1 LRFFPNFTAVER
13 EQCLECTQVS
23 LSSSLGF
30 AGCVPALGGGL
41 AWMCTQGPCKAELE
55 IFTYLI
61 SSLLRRSL
69 CIFLPGLHRIGTG
82 LDGSFPAFISTPTCT
97 FTALGWTSDGVGV
110 LFYLGAKGAERDLSL
125 FSLWHEGIRFPLPS
139 SLPPL
144 LSIEGS
150 WDRPLPPFPRISP
163 LRRGS
168 FLPPPILFV
177 HPRRRLRALVFH
189 QKTCARVAFVLDTE
203 APRHRKDNTDRPK
216 STNPGDRVVDERLP
230 KEWNRSVRRK
240 KSDESRGKRAT

>member
-1 LRFFPNFTAVER
+1 MVP
-13 EQCLECTQVS
+13 S
-23 LSSSLGF
+23 LHSPPPPQRWVGPVMGLGP
-30 AGCVPALGGGL
+30 V
-41 AWMCTQGPCKAELE
+41 
-55 IFTYLI
+55 
-61 SSLLRRSL
+61 
-69 CIFLPGLHRIGTG
+69 LPGGQ
-82 LDGSFPAFISTPTCT
+82 
-97 FTALGWTSDGVGV
+97 
-110 LFYLGAKGAERDLSL
+110 KGAERDLSR
-125 FSLWHEGIRFPLPS
+125 FSLWHEGIRFPLPT

-150 WDRPLPPFPRISP
+150 WDRPLPPFSRISP

-168 FLPPPILFV
+168 ILTSPIHFV

-203 APRHRKDNTDRPK
+203 APRHRKENNHRPK